1 MKKLMSLLLAA
12 ALILTT
18 VGGLCISVSADET
31 DITIADFSVAGGA
44 AGFGAVNGYKHA
56 DNMTSEVT
64 RTGKDYSL
72 KWTDF
77 HEKVNADDNTGNSRI
92 QTPVITTVGEV
103 LNHKYF
109 NAWIYSAVA
118 NDQLIN
124 LYMYDQTT
132 KTNAFL
138 KSGSLK
144 HKIKV
149 DWTGWK
155 LVSIPF
161 DDTVLADFNNSTTEA
176 QETDNVYMWLQTTGY
191 GTKAL
196 DTSVLYID
204 SIWLSSSDPTTISQT
219 DEVTFSVANN
229 ATDISKSQKQYA
241 FTANKAFAYGIGNLN
256 DYTEVKI
263 NGTALTA
270 GTDYTVQQE
279 HNVLYITLNSN
290 LPDGASCSFGL
301 KAETP
306 FANGSSLAAAFTS
319 SFTAKSD
326 FFMIGDF
333 SKPGI
338 KFVKGDSSTAANWKT
353 LNAPELMVQKDEVTM
368 SGKEASLK
376 WGNHTDGSADA
387 SKPEKYAAINTRLC
401 SPQMDNIVNALKYD
415 KIGIWMYSAKA
426 NDQVITVLLHNTVKS
441 DYISHEVTVDWTG
454 WKLVS
459 IDVAGNFNKATTP
472 EDTDKW
478 ALNLQTS
485 GWNSN
490 PFPDTLLYVDSIFL
504 YNDGYFDTYDGGA
517 EKIFDLSNL
526 LSKDYVNGVIS
537 GETAV
542 KRTPAKNDVTYSGN
556 EASVKIDPYTTNVM
570 RGSGLAPNLSRNIN
584 LEEYNKKYLNF
595 VMYSSA
601 ANDQTVR
608 ISLEG
613 ALSSTDTR
621 TLRYYKDGYTIN
633 WTGWKMVSIKL
644 TDLAAQ
650 DGRIWKDETIIN
662 TLKFYIPNWQ
672 CNVDG
677 IKSDTLLYLDSV
689 WLSDYDMSATSDIES
704 TIAEGASVS
713 SATKSIGFT
722 FPTYLQVG
730 KDYSDKISVKCNGAD
745 VAKSEYKVQQEGNKL
760 YAVFANGLNPKSSY
774 SITMSSMNNE
784 DYITSAAKTVNF
796 TTQAAHYDLTY
807 SFGADG
813 SMTVLPEDGSVMA
826 NAKLTNA
833 TAADTTA
840 RIITAVYD
848 KDGNLVTAG
857 ISESVTVKKGKSAML
872 SKSVTAE
879 SYAGCTVKCYVW
891 QWDSLVPYSGEIGQ
905 LK

>member
-31 DITIADFSVAGGA
+31 DIVVGDFSVAGGA

-77 HEKVNADDNTGNSRI
+77 HEKANADDNTGNSRI

-155 LVSIPF
+155 LVSVSF
-161 DDTVLADFNNSTTEA
+161 DDTVLTDFNGSATVDGVSTVVEA
-176 QETDNVYMWLQTTGY
+176 QETDNVNMWLQTTGY

-204 SIWLSSSDPTTISQT
+204 SMWLSSSDPTTISQT

-279 HNVLYITLNSN
+279 HNVLYVTLNSN

-301 KAETP
+301 KVGTP

-333 SKPGI
+333 SQPGKTFKDTDYTDLTSAWKISGKP
-338 KFVKGDSSTAANWKT
+338 
-353 LNAPELMVQKDEVTM
+353 EYMVQNDEVTM
-368 SGKEASLK
+368 AEKDLSLK
-376 WGNHTDGSADA
+376 WELKEVESNGSTTV
-387 SKPEKYAAINTRLC
+387 SNTRLC
-401 SPQMDNIVNALKYD
+401 SPQIDNIGNALKYD

-426 NDQVITVLLHNTVKS
+426 NNQEINVILHNATQKNYTENKVGGNKLK
-441 DYISHEVTVDWTG
+441 VDWTG
-454 WKLVS
+454 WRLVS
-459 IDVAGNFNKATTP
+459 IDINRNFATTP
-472 EDTDKW
+472 ADTDKW
-478 ALNLQTS
+478 ALKLQAS
-485 GWNSN
+485 GWNVTALS
-490 PFPDTLLYVDSIFL
+490 DTLLYVDSIFL
-504 YNDGYFDTYDGGA
+504 YNDGYFDIETNGIT
-517 EKIFDLSNL
+517 EEELVNL
-526 LSKDYVNGVIS
+526 L
-537 GETAV
+537 E
-542 KRTPAKNDVTYSGN
+542 
-556 EASVKIDPYTTNVM
+556 
-570 RGSGLAPNLSRNIN
+570 
-584 LEEYNKKYLNF
+584 
-595 VMYSSA
+595 
-601 ANDQTVR
+601 
-608 ISLEG
+608 
-613 ALSSTDTR
+613 
-621 TLRYYKDGYTIN
+621 
-633 WTGWKMVSIKL
+633 SI
-644 TDLAAQ
+644 
-650 DGRIWKDETIIN
+650 
-662 TLKFYIPNWQ
+662 
-672 CNVDG
+672 
-677 IKSDTLLYLDSV
+677 IK
-689 WLSDYDMSATSDIES
+689 
-704 TIAEGASVS
+704 
-713 SATKSIGFT
+713 
-722 FPTYLQVG
+722 
-730 KDYSDKISVKCNGAD
+730 
-745 VAKSEYKVQQEGNKL
+745 
-760 YAVFANGLNPKSSY
+760 
-774 SITMSSMNNE
+774 
-784 DYITSAAKTVNF
+784 
-796 TTQAAHYDLTY
+796 
-807 SFGADG
+807 
-813 SMTVLPEDGSVMA
+813 
-826 NAKLTNA
+826 
-833 TAADTTA
+833 
-840 RIITAVYD
+840 
-848 KDGNLVTAG
+848 
-857 ISESVTVKKGKSAML
+857 
-872 SKSVTAE
+872 
-879 SYAGCTVKCYVW
+879 
-891 QWDSLVPYSGEIGQ
+891 
-905 LK
+905 